1 MPTGRDVVEKTLENA
16 LFSALVPQGAIQA
29 GPFVFNPLGT
39 ILQAGYNLYRGLSDR
54 QKAESQKRDNL
65 FYLTLDE
72 MRKAGE
78 DPYEQ
83 YPEDLFDVS
92 QYPEFAGIAP
102 SGSPEEMR
110 RETISAAVYNWRE
123 RNQDIVQQAYDAF
136 LRSGLDYDEYKKR
149 LEEGEPVVE
158 EEVSLEPD
166 PDLTPQQTFEGLEE
180 EQKIG
185 RINDALEKNPN
196 ASLADILD
204 ILTSW
209 NIPTDLFRKATGTT
223 PEEYVAQRDA
233 PPSTEPPFEKPG
245 QGEEQGEDDGQLG
258 DDTSETEVIDDDSRK
273 IDDGDGECQPG
284 YERWN
289 GSCVAV
295 CNAAAGYV
303 RDEDPSS
310 PSYGSCVLM
319 GDGGGE
325 GEGDN
330 GGGDD
335 DTKDNGKTCATGYVY
350 DEALQKC
357 VPIKEEETGDGGD
370 LNAPTETTVTG
381 LPQQP
386 TTETGGVGGMFA
398 FAAPSPNRTTSEV
411 LAPDLFKIDA
421 NIPLIGRLTQAS
433 PMAAPQYLL
442 SGISQRYKV

>member
-1 MPTGRDVVEKTLENA
+1 MTIETWIEPSG
-16 LFSALVPQGAIQA
+16 LFGMGAGPVSPITNIATQGAAQGAASGLINI
-29 GPFVFNPLGT
+29 NPLVSGAM
-39 ILQAGYNLYRGLSDR
+39 LAYNLYRGLSDR

-110 RETISAAVYNWRE
+110 RETINAAIYNWRE

-223 PEEYVAQRDA
+223 PEEYVAQRDGA
-233 PPSTEPPFEKPG
+233 GNGADESDT
-245 QGEEQGEDDGQLG
+245 GEDIDLGTPDDSGDSGDDEELG
-258 DDTSETEVIDDDSRK
+258 DDTSDTEVIDDGSRD
-273 IDDGDGECQPG
+273 IDTT
-284 YERWN
+284 
-289 GSCVAV
+289 
-295 CNAAAGYV
+295 
-303 RDEDPSS
+303 
-310 PSYGSCVLM
+310 
-319 GDGGGE
+319 
-325 GEGDN
+325 
-330 GGGDD
+330 DD
-335 DTKDNGKTCATGYVY
+335 
-350 DEALQKC
+350 
-357 VPIKEEETGDGGD
+357 EEEEDTDTTDEEEDTDTTDEEEEDTGTTDGD
-370 LNAPTETTVTG
+370 LNDG
-381 LPQQP
+381 QQDGQIIP
-386 TTETGGVGGMFA
+386 TGGEPAEEEEVPEPVQAQPQLFSGLFDKGMSA
-398 FAAPSPNRTTSEV
+398 TRTTDEIFGEV
-411 LAPDLFKIDA
+411 
-421 NIPLIGRLTQAS
+421 IGRLIQPTGVET
-433 PMAAPQYLL
+433 PQYLL
-442 SGISQRYKV
+442 SGISQRFRV

>member
-1 MPTGRDVVEKTLENA
+1 MPEY
-16 LFSALVPQGAIQA
+16 
-29 GPFVFNPLGT
+29 FNTDDLLLGT
-39 ILQAGYNLYRGLSDR
+39 GTSPQRTDLNDSTSGGVFDIFSTNAGLSSMNRAREQLQEELNYLNNIRKMIRDAALEGGASWEDAN
-54 QKAESQKRDNL
+54 QAANQAVPITTTEEELDIFKDTTDSDIPKTPKELFQESPIEEKQAQIQSI
-65 FYLTLDE
+65 LDE
-72 MRKAGE
+72 
-78 DPYEQ
+78 
-83 YPEDLFDVS
+83 
-92 QYPEFAGIAP
+92 
-102 SGSPEEMR
+102 SPDATIDDILRVMQNWG
-110 RETISAAVYNWRE
+110 ISAE
-123 RNQDIVQQAYDAF
+123 
-136 LRSGLDYDEYKKR
+136 
-149 LEEGEPVVE
+149 
-158 EEVSLEPD
+158 
-166 PDLTPQQTFEGLEE
+166 
-180 EQKIG
+180 
-185 RINDALEKNPN
+185 
-196 ASLADILD
+196 
-204 ILTSW
+204 
-209 NIPTDLFRKATGTT
+209 LFKSATGYY
-223 PEEYVAQRDA
+223 PRDYVAQRDA

-325 GEGDN
+325 EEGDN

-386 TTETGGVGGMFA
+386 ITETGGVGGMFA

-421 NIPLIGRLTQAS
+421 NIPLVGRLTQAR

>member
-1 MPTGRDVVEKTLENA
+1 VPIETWIEPSG
-16 LFSALVPQGAIQA
+16 LFGMGAGPVSPITNIATQGAAQGAASGLINI
-29 GPFVFNPLGT
+29 NPLVSGAM
-39 ILQAGYNLYRGLSDR
+39 LAYNLYRGLSDR

-110 RETISAAVYNWRE
+110 RETINAAIYNWRE

-223 PEEYVAQRDA
+223 PEEYVAQRDGA
-233 PPSTEPPFEKPG
+233 GNGADESDTGKDIDLGTPDDSG
-245 QGEEQGEDDGQLG
+245 DSGDDEELG
-258 DDTSETEVIDDDSRK
+258 DDTSDTEVIDDGSRD
-273 IDDGDGECQPG
+273 IDTT
-284 YERWN
+284 
-289 GSCVAV
+289 
-295 CNAAAGYV
+295 
-303 RDEDPSS
+303 
-310 PSYGSCVLM
+310 
-319 GDGGGE
+319 
-325 GEGDN
+325 
-330 GGGDD
+330 DD
-335 DTKDNGKTCATGYVY
+335 
-350 DEALQKC
+350 
-357 VPIKEEETGDGGD
+357 EEEEDTDTTDEEEDTDTTDEEEEDTGTTDGD
-370 LNAPTETTVTG
+370 LNDG
-381 LPQQP
+381 QQDGQIIP
-386 TTETGGVGGMFA
+386 TGGEPAEEEEVPEPVQAQPQLFSGLFDKGMSA
-398 FAAPSPNRTTSEV
+398 TRTTDEIFGEV
-411 LAPDLFKIDA
+411 
-421 NIPLIGRLTQAS
+421 IGRLIQPTGVET
-433 PMAAPQYLL
+433 PQYLL
-442 SGISQRYKV
+442 SGISQRFRV

>member
-1 MPTGRDVVEKTLENA
+1 MPEYFNTNDLLLGTGTSPQRTDLNDSTSGGVFDIFSTNAGLSSMNRAREQLQEELNYLNNIRKMIRDVALEGGASWEDANQAANQAVPITTTEEELDIFKDTTDSDIPKTPKELFQESPIEEKQ
-16 LFSALVPQGAIQA
+16 VQIQS
-29 GPFVFNPLGT
+29 
-39 ILQAGYNLYRGLSDR
+39 I
-54 QKAESQKRDNL
+54 
-65 FYLTLDE
+65 LDE
-72 MRKAGE
+72 
-78 DPYEQ
+78 
-83 YPEDLFDVS
+83 
-92 QYPEFAGIAP
+92 
-102 SGSPEEMR
+102 SPDATIDDILRVMQNWG
-110 RETISAAVYNWRE
+110 ISAE
-123 RNQDIVQQAYDAF
+123 
-136 LRSGLDYDEYKKR
+136 
-149 LEEGEPVVE
+149 
-158 EEVSLEPD
+158 
-166 PDLTPQQTFEGLEE
+166 
-180 EQKIG
+180 
-185 RINDALEKNPN
+185 
-196 ASLADILD
+196 
-204 ILTSW
+204 
-209 NIPTDLFRKATGTT
+209 LFKSATGYY
-223 PEEYVAQRDA
+223 PRDYVAQRDA

-325 GEGDN
+325 EEGDN

-357 VPIKEEETGDGGD
+357 DPIKEEETGDGGD

-421 NIPLIGRLTQAS
+421 NIPLVGRLTQAR